1 MGRVSDTAAS
11 CACALHHAS
20 HHTPLLPLQHDL
32 DNFLCHSCAPNT
44 NVVIGKDLAAGLVAK
59 YPLTPGDAITFDY
72 DQTEDDLRDLRAK
85 GGVDRGGFECNCGAE
100 MCRGEILGRLFSPP
114 LGAKKAAAAAACAAV
129 GAGAG
134 SSS

>member
-1 MGRVSDTAAS
+1 M
-11 CACALHHAS
+11 
-20 HHTPLLPLQHDL
+20 LLPPNLLLWEEEVPDFQLCIQIATSSAGARLFSSSITEHDL

-72 DQTEDDLRDLRAK
+72 DQTEDDLRDLREK
-85 GGVDRGGFECNCGAE
+85 GGVDRGGAE

-114 LGAKKAAAAAACAAV
+114 LGAKKAAAAAACAA
-129 GAGAG
+129 A
-134 SSS
+134 

>member
-1 MGRVSDTAAS
+1 MGPAPHRIPHRTPHLSHPAFPIR
-11 CACALHHAS
+11 HH
-20 HHTPLLPLQHDL
+20 
-32 DNFLCHSCAPNT
+32 
-44 NVVIGKDLAAGLVAK
+44 
-59 YPLTPGDAITFDY
+59 
-72 DQTEDDLRDLRAK
+72 DQTEDDLRDLREK

-129 GAGAG
+129 GAGAA